1 MDTQV
6 TSQLLMVRPANFSS
20 NKETIETNKF
30 QNDITP
36 DLKNNI
42 QAQAL
47 SEFDKMVKLLRD
59 HEISVI
65 DIDDIKILNNKAINK
80 NSEIA
85 TLACKIKE
93 EKML

>member
-36 DLKNNI
+36 DSKNNI
-42 QAQAL
+42 QCDSIFGHSL
-47 SEFDKMVKLLRD
+47 PDRY
-59 HEISVI
+59 ISGS
-65 DIDDIKILNNKAINK
+65 K
-80 NSEIA
+80 
-85 TLACKIKE
+85 
-93 EKML
+93 

>member
-59 HEISVI
+59 HEISVV
-65 DIDDIKILNNKAINK
+65 DIDDIK
-80 NSEIA
+80 
-85 TLACKIKE
+85 
-93 EKML
+93 

>member
-80 NSEIA
+80 NSEIKC
-85 TLACKIKE
+85 T
-93 EKML
+93 